1 MCVLQDV
8 VDIATV
14 VSVILLYIRTTITL
28 RQYEKSSMKQM
39 IDQEILQFVAS
50 DEFEKA
56 LDKSVISKK
65 IDNIND
71 KLNQLIIA
79 ICLTDD
85 KLKNSIICKGKRRA
99 LAYYYALDYRY
110 STR

>member
-14 VSVILLYIRTTITL
+14 VSVILLYIRTNIIL
-28 RQYEKSSMKQM
+28 KQYEKSSMKQI
-39 IDQEILQFVAS
+39 IDQEILEFVTS
-50 DEFEKA
+50 EEFEKA
-56 LDKSVISKK
+56 LDKSNISKK

-85 KLKNSIICKGKRRA
+85 KLKNSIICKENGGH
-99 LAYYYALDYRY
+99 
-110 STR
+110 

>member
-1 MCVLQDV
+1 MMCFLQDV
-8 VDIATV
+8 VDIATI
-14 VSVILLYIRTTITL
+14 VSVILLYIRTSITL
-28 RQYEKSSMKQM
+28 KQYQKNNIKEM
-39 IDQEILQFVAS
+39 IDDEILQFVTS

-85 KLKNSIICKGKRRA
+85 KLKNSIICKENDK
-99 LAYYYALDYRY
+99 
-110 STR
+110 S

>member
-1 MCVLQDV
+1 MCVLQDI
-8 VDIATV
+8 VDVATII
-14 VSVILLYIRTTITL
+14 SVILLYIRTSITL

-56 LDKSVISKK
+56 LDKSDISKK

-79 ICLTDD
+79 ICLTDE
-85 KLKNSIICKGKRRA
+85 KLRNSIICKENGGH
-99 LAYYYALDYRY
+99 
-110 STR
+110 